1 MMKADID
8 PRQGSDKPEVRNKTV
23 PGPEIDLHAYDSEEE
38 LLDGLRR
45 HDQDSCTCL
54 VKRFAS
60 LVYAQALRLL
70 TDPDE
75 AEGVLQQTFLKACE
89 KIDTFDGRSSLGTWL
104 YRIATN
110 EALMKLRRQ
119 QVRTTPLDYLNET
132 IQAQDIPQ
140 NRNVWMV
147 DPSQVV
153 LDGELREY
161 LETALAALPENLR
174 VVFVLREM
182 QGMSTSETA
191 AVLDLKENAVKV
203 RLHRARLRLR
213 ELLDGYLRVRE
224 SE

>member
-1 MMKADID
+1 M
-8 PRQGSDKPEVRNKTV
+8 

>member
-1 MMKADID
+1 M
-8 PRQGSDKPEVRNKTV
+8 

-153 LDGELREY
+153 LDGELREH
-161 LETALAALPENLR
+161 LEMALTALPENLR

-191 AVLDLKENAVKV
+191 AALELKENAVKV

-213 ELLDGYLRVRE
+213 ELLDDYLRARE